1 MSVVGTPRESGFTL
15 LELLVVLVIIALGA
29 GLGVSWLQ
37 GGSDQRLQ
45 SFSQQWAD
53 ELRMAASH
61 ALGQRQ
67 LVAMIGNDQGYRF
80 VTWQHPRGDAEGRW
94 APLSTPLLTEKTWPT
109 GLAVSPQTPSEAG
122 GPWLAWWPDG
132 EVLATRLDM
141 RLSGSRI
148 VLAVD
153 GRGVRLEPPG
163 EVVDE

>member
-1 MSVVGTPRESGFTL
+1 MSAAATPRESGFTL

-29 GLGVSWLQ
+29 SLGVSWLQ

-45 SFSQQWAD
+45 TFARQWAD

-67 LVAMIGNDQGYRF
+67 LVAVIGDDQGYRF
-80 VTWQHPRGDAEGRW
+80 VTWQHPRGDAEGHW
-94 APLSTPLLTEKTWPT
+94 SPLSTPLLTERAWPA
-109 GLAVSPQTPSEAG
+109 GLAVSPQTPGEDG
-122 GPWLAWWPDG
+122 DPWLAWWPDG

-141 RLSGSRI
+141 RLSGSWT

-163 EVVDE
+163 EVIDQ